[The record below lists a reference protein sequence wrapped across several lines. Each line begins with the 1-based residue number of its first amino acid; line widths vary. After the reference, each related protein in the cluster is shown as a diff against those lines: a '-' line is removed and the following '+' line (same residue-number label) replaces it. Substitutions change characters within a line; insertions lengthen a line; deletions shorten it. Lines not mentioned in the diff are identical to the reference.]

1 MEPKLMEIA
10 IKQGKRQE
18 SKTSSR
24 SPGGFVS
31 FSSIWIMDT
40 PALFLKNTKN
50 GHSNFVFKL
59 TSIIISFNIY
69 NGYLF
74 DSHIIFHSPQYWSI
88 IPPHL
93 FIYYTS

>member
-40 PALFLKNTKN
+40 PALFLKNTKSE
-50 GHSNFVFKL
+50 HSNFVFKL
-59 TSIIISFNIY
+59 TSIIISFNIIMAICLTVI
-69 NGYLF
+69 LF
-74 DSHIIFHSPQYWSI
+74 STALNIGQ
-88 IPPHL
+88 
-93 FIYYTS
+93 